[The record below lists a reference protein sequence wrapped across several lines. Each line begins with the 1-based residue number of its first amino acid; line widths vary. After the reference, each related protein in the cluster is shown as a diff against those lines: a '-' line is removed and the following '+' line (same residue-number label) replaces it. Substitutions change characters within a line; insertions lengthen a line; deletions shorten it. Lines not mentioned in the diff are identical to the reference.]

1 MVWFK
6 VDDQLAVHLKAI
18 TAGNSAMGLWVRA
31 GSWCAAQL
39 TDGIVPAA
47 MVAALGGSPD
57 DARAL
62 VDSGLWHERL
72 DGGYEFHDW
81 AEYQP
86 TREQVLADRAA
97 AQERMRNV
105 RANRKANVRA
115 NERGLFGDGSASPS
129 PVPSPDSSKTSQSQ
143 SSSERA
149 RVSTDAIEV
158 SDMTRR
164 LAAQQGIT
172 SVRTVVDAIHRHTSA
187 TVTADQAFQVAVWIL
202 GKAKNPPAAPQR
214 YVTGSIAQSPAEVE
228 KHIFEAVA

>member
-6 VDDQLAVHLKAI
+6 VDDQLAVHLKTI
-18 TAGNSAMGLWVRA
+18 TAGNAAMGLWVRA

-39 TDGIVPAA
+39 TDGVVPAA
-47 MVAALGGSPD
+47 MVATLGGSTG
-57 DARAL
+57 DAQAL
-62 VDSGLWHERL
+62 VDAGLWHEQ
-72 DGGYEFHDW
+72 DGGYAFHDW

-105 RANRKANVRA
+105 RANRKANVRPNA
-115 NERGLFGDGSASPS
+115 RDLFGDGSASPS
-129 PVPSPDSSKTSQSQ
+129 PVPSPDYSKTSKSQ
-143 SSSERA
+143 SSSKHA

-158 SDMTRR
+158 SEMTRR

-172 SVRTVVDAIHRHTSA
+172 SLRTVMDAIHRHTSA

-214 YVTGSIAQSPAEVE
+214 YVTGSIAKSPAEVE
-228 KHIFEAVA
+228 QHIFEAVA